1 MKKTVGLARAREITG
16 SLSLWERVRVRAEG
30 SARNKKESI
39 FLSSRS
45 FAPHPVPF
53 PKGEGVRTLQLVI
66 VALLL
71 TFSSTANAQD
81 TDRIDPQL
89 ANTPLPSYVIRNAR
103 IVTVSGA
110 EIENGTVVIS
120 GGKIAAVGANVSAP
134 AGAKEIDGKGLIVY
148 PGMIDLG
155 TNMGLVEI
163 PTGVPG
169 SVDAQELGDM
179 NPNIAAVWSVN
190 PHSAHIGVTRVGGVT
205 NALSLPSG
213 GIISGQGAF
222 LNLFGSSPRE
232 MALVPEA
239 VLMVEFPRI
248 GGGGFGFGQ
257 PNITTEATTQ
267 RDRRIEELRK
277 IFRDAEAYGRA
288 QDAYRNDPKSIP
300 RPVTDLK
307 LAALVPYARGERP
320 VIFRAEREREIRAAI
335 RFAEELKLKPII
347 IGASEGWKAASFLK
361 EKNVPVILDGT
372 LNLPLREDDAYDS
385 LYENAAKLQTA
396 GVRFCISTGDSGAHV
411 RDLPFNAGM
420 AAAFGLPK
428 AEALK
433 SVTLYPAQILGVADR
448 LGSIEPGKLANL
460 VITDGD
466 MLEARTN
473 VRYLFI
479 GGRQLPLVSRHT
491 MLNDEFK
498 DRK

>member
-1 MKKTVGLARAREITG
+1 MKSYEPFVKTVAG

-30 SARNKKESI
+30 SEYKRQS
-39 FLSSRS
+39 FVFSRS
-45 FAPHPVPF
+45 CAPHPVF
-53 PKGEGVRTLQLVI
+53 LPKGEGVSTLLVLMI
-66 VALLL
+66 VAFV
-71 TFSSTANAQD
+71 FSISSMTAIAQD

-89 ANTPLPSYVIRNAR
+89 TNTPLPTYVIRNAR

-120 GGKIAAVGANVSAP
+120 GGKIAAVGSSVSAP
-134 AGAKEIDGKGLIVY
+134 AGAKEIDGNGLTVY

-155 TNMGLVEI
+155 TNMGLVEV
-163 PTGVPG
+163 PTGAPG
-169 SVDAQELGDM
+169 TVDAQELGDM
-179 NPNIAAVWSVN
+179 NPNVAAVWSVN
-190 PHSAHIGVTRVGGVT
+190 PHSAHIAVTRVGGVT

-213 GIISGQGAF
+213 GIISGQGTF

-248 GGGGFGFGQ
+248 GGGGFGFGGGG
-257 PNITTEATTQ
+257 NISPEAITQ

-277 IFRDAEAYGRA
+277 IFREAEAYGRA
-288 QDAYRNDPKSIP
+288 QDAYRKDPKSVQ
-300 RPVTDLK
+300 RPLTDLK

-347 IGASEGWKAASFLK
+347 IGASEGWKVATFLK

-385 LYENAAKLQTA
+385 LYENASKLQAA

-448 LGSIEPGKLANL
+448 LGSIEPGKIANI

-466 MLEARTN
+466 LLEARTN
-473 VRYLFI
+473 IRYLFI
-479 GGRQLPLVSRHT
+479 NGRQLPLVSRHT